1 MAKYADLIAAQS
13 DGVIHHWPMEELSGS
28 DVYDVIGGWN
38 AQVYT
43 NNGLTSAEQD
53 ATVAS
58 TPAGHGRD
66 LSANWNG
73 VYQQRTQIAVLR
85 FDQAQQHADLPA
97 ITVRL
102 RYFHRSCP
110 ADTYN
115 AMSYGLLMLG
125 RGSSS
130 GIYIKGSG
138 PSNGTLSYG
147 AGGAGGSG
155 SFPFV
160 AGQWHDIIIS
170 GDISGTD
177 IYVDGALF
185 GSVSGS
191 GAYSIY
197 DSDLTADSC
206 LIGADDWDDGAA
218 YLDQTVIDGIIQDFT
233 IWNRKLSPAELSDLN
248 TAGASEPL
256 ITDISPITYDAILD
270 ASFPISAE
278 FLAVSNPVEVGIDTE
293 FPITVQVLSYQDW
306 IKNLPPVSL
315 QEVYKLVITGHGDGL
330 DDLHIGGISSWQATS
345 QTEGRSVYVQAVI
358 PYAGEFIDE
367 IEARQNGDLVIHK
380 GYRMSD
386 GQARYEE
393 IARSSFDGF
402 RSDRGA
408 SAFTLTVS
416 GYSSGK
422 PASRGSRSLTG
433 IRSISTT
440 GGKKRVRCNIDLF
453 LQPGMTVEA
462 RGDTFR
468 ADYINFYVS
477 QNDKFCEV
485 SER

>member
-28 DVYDVIGGWN
+28 DVFDVIGGWN
-38 AQVYT
+38 AQTYT
-43 NNGLTSAEQD
+43 NNGLTPTELD
-53 ATVAS
+53 ATVVT

-66 LSANWNG
+66 LSKHWDG
-73 VYQQRTQIAVLR
+73 TWPGRLKIAVLKM
-85 FDQAQQHADLPA
+85 DQSQNQNPLSAVTFR
-97 ITVRL
+97 I
-102 RYFHRSCP
+102 RYYHRTSP
-110 ADTYN
+110 SDVYN
-115 AMSYGLLMLG
+115 GMDYGLVMLG
-125 RGSSS
+125 RDTPNGLE
-130 GIYIKGSG
+130 IKGSG
-138 PSNGTLSYG
+138 ESNSNLKFRVGGLSTT
-147 AGGAGGSG
+147 S
-155 SFPFV
+155 SFPFADGTWYDIVV
-160 AGQWHDIIIS
+160 AGDVS
-170 GDISGTD
+170 GSSVYINGS
-177 IYVDGALF
+177 VF

-191 GAYSIY
+191 GVFDIY
-197 DSDLTADSC
+197 DPDTTTDSC
-206 LIGADDWDDGAA
+206 LIGAFDWDEGDE
-218 YLDQTVIDGIIQDFT
+218 YLSDSVIDGIIQDVT
-233 IWNRKLSPAELSDLN
+233 IWNRKLSPAEVAALN
-248 TAGASEPL
+248 TDGVAEPL
-256 ITDISPITYDAILD
+256 VTDINPITYDAILD

-393 IARSSFDGF
+393 IARSRFDGF